1 VSTLTFKTV
10 NLGDEIP
17 TVTRHVDQE
26 MIWRN
31 AAGSL
36 DYNPVHTHPE
46 WCQTAKVF
54 GLESTV
60 AHGMMTMAFMATA
73 LTDWAYSAGG
83 TLKKMETKF
92 IKPVVPGD
100 VIATGGTVTEK
111 HVIAPGKN
119 YVVLDI
125 WAENQDGAKV
135 AAGEGEVNLP
145 D

>member
-1 VSTLTFKTV
+1 MSTLTFETV
-10 NLGDEIP
+10 NLGDKIP

-26 MIWRN
+26 MIWKN
-31 AAGSL
+31 AVASL

-46 WCQTAKVF
+46 WCKTAKVF

-60 AHGMMTMAFMATA
+60 AHGMMTMTFMATA
-73 LTDWAYSAGG
+73 LTDWAYPAGG
-83 TLKKMETKF
+83 TLRKMETKF

-100 VIATGGTVTEK
+100 VITAGGTITEK
-111 HVIAPGKN
+111 HVIAPGRN

-125 WAENQDGAKV
+125 WAENQNGFRV
-135 AAGEGEVNLP
+135 AVGQTEVGLP